1 MNRKIYYRNHTVS
14 QASNNH
20 VMICKDSEMVF
31 HAEVDKKLTDE
42 ELKGYVDF
50 YLDVLLPSIDESEV
64 EDEQR
69 ICTL

>member
-1 MNRKIYYRNHTVS
+1 MNRKIKYRNHTVL

-20 VMICKDSEMVF
+20 VMICKDSEMLF
-31 HAEVDKKLTDE
+31 HAEVDKKMTDD

-64 EDEQR
+64 DNVKD
-69 ICTL
+69 

>member
-1 MNRKIYYRNHTVS
+1 MNREIKYRNCIVS

-42 ELKGYVDF
+42 ELKGNVDF
-50 YLDVLLPSIDESEV
+50 YLDILLPSIDEREV
-64 EDEQR
+64 KDEK
-69 ICTL
+69 INC

>member
-50 YLDVLLPSIDESEV
+50 YLDVLLPSIDESEAENV
-64 EDEQR
+64 KD
-69 ICTL
+69 

>member
-1 MNRKIYYRNHTVS
+1 MNREIKYRDCIVS

-20 VMICKDSEMVF
+20 VMVCKDGEMVF

-50 YLDVLLPSIDESEV
+50 YLDVLLPSIDESEA
-64 EDEQR
+64 EDK
-69 ICTL
+69 

>member
-1 MNRKIYYRNHTVS
+1 MNREIKYRNCIVS

-31 HAEVDKKLTDE
+31 HAEVNKKLTDD

-50 YLDVLLPSIDESEV
+50 YLDVLLPNIDESKN
-64 EDEQR
+64 
-69 ICTL
+69 

>member
-1 MNRKIYYRNHTVS
+1 MNREIKYRDCIVS

-31 HAEVDKKLTDE
+31 HAEVNKKLTDD

-50 YLDVLLPSIDESEV
+50 YLDVLLPSIDESEAENV
-64 EDEQR
+64 KD
-69 ICTL
+69 

>member
-1 MNRKIYYRNHTVS
+1 MNREIKYRDCIVS

-42 ELKGYVDF
+42 ELKGYADF
-50 YLDVLLPSIDESEV
+50 YLDVLLPSIDECEV
-64 EDEQR
+64 KNAKD
-69 ICTL
+69 

>member
-1 MNRKIYYRNHTVS
+1 MNREIKYRDCIVS

-31 HAEVDKKLTDE
+31 HAEVNKKLTDN

-50 YLDVLLPSIDESEV
+50 YLDVLLPSIDESEAENV
-64 EDEQR
+64 KD
-69 ICTL
+69 

>member
-1 MNRKIYYRNHTVS
+1 MNREIKYRDCIVS

-20 VMICKDSEMVF
+20 VMVCKDGEMVF
-31 HAEVDKKLTDE
+31 HAEVDKKLTDD

-64 EDEQR
+64 EDNAK
-69 ICTL
+69 

>member
-1 MNRKIYYRNHTVS
+1 MNREIKYRDCIVS

-42 ELKGYVDF
+42 ELKGNVDF
-50 YLDVLLPSIDESEV
+50 YLDILLPSIDESEAENV
-64 EDEQR
+64 KD
-69 ICTL
+69 

>member
-1 MNRKIYYRNHTVS
+1 MNREIKFRDCIVS

-31 HAEVDKKLTDE
+31 HAEVDKKLTDN

-50 YLDVLLPSIDESEV
+50 YLDVLLSSFNESDV
-64 EDEQR
+64 DVNVKD
-69 ICTL
+69 